1 MGQAHAA
8 AWIKTPVTIQGF
20 AADRPENAAA
30 LAGQY
35 GVQVYDGLDRMLADV
50 DVVDICAPTDLH
62 HQLALQAA
70 AAGKHVVCEKPLA
83 RTLDDAQAIIAACRA
98 AGVKLLVGHVV
109 RYFPEYALAQQKVA
123 AGEIGRPAIVRLRRG
138 AFAPAKVGDNWFH
151 DPARSGGMILDLMI
165 HDFDY
170 ARWIAG
176 EVQSVYAQ
184 HIKGGHPDAPVD
196 HALAILRHRNGAL
209 THVEGSWAYPPPL
222 FRTQLEIAG
231 SNGWIRFD
239 SGETTALSYYL
250 HETDPQST
258 RPAVPRPRSPLN
270 EDPYTAEIK
279 SFYAHLAHDDPVRVS
294 AADGLAALQIALA
307 ALRSAATGQP
317 HELEPLAEVTR

>member
-1 MGQAHAA
+1 
-8 AWIKTPVTIQGF
+8 
-20 AADRPENAAA
+20 
-30 LAGQY
+30 L
-35 GVQVYDGLDRMLADV
+35 
-50 DVVDICAPTDLH
+50 
-62 HQLALQAA
+62 
-70 AAGKHVVCEKPLA
+70 
-83 RTLDDAQAIIAACRA
+83 
-98 AGVKLLVGHVV
+98 
-109 RYFPEYALAQQKVA
+109 
-123 AGEIGRPAIVRLRRG
+123 
-138 AFAPAKVGDNWFH
+138 VGDNWFH
-151 DPARSGGMILDLMI
+151 DPARSGGVILDLMI

-176 EVQSVYAQ
+176 EVQSVYTQ
-184 HIKGGHPDAPVD
+184 HIKGSHPHAPVD
-196 HALAILRHRNGAL
+196 HALAILRHRSGTL

-250 HETDPQST
+250 HEAGPSSA

-270 EDPYTAEIK
+270 EDPYTSEIK
-279 SFYAHLAHDDPVRVS
+279 SFYAHLAHDAPVRVS

-317 HELEPLAEVTR
+317 VEIEPLAEVR